1 MAIVK
6 NIGGNNLIAK
16 INQADAGFLSI
27 TYVGKAAGNWTH
39 TAGPDDFYFECDP
52 REQDVIITLPLAA
65 ESAGAI
71 YVFKMILVSYNV
83 KITPASGDWIDDL
96 GQDTVLTL
104 ASNGESVMLI
114 AGPGRWRSIA
124 HMTSNA

>member
-6 NIGGNNLIAK
+6 NIGGNNLIVK
-16 INQADAGFLSI
+16 INQADAGFLPM
-27 TYVGKAAGNWTH
+27 TYVGKAAENWAH
-39 TAGPDDFYFECDP
+39 TATADDFYFECDP

-83 KITPASGDWIDDL
+83 KITPASGDWIDDA
-96 GQDTVLTL
+96 QNTAVTMN
-104 ASNGESVMLI
+104 SNGESVMLI
-114 AGPGRWRSIA
+114 AGFGRWRSIA

>member
-6 NIGGNNLIAK
+6 NIGGNNLIVK

-27 TYVGKAAGNWTH
+27 TYVGKAAENWTH

-52 REQDVIITLPLAA
+52 REQAVVITLPSNAT
-65 ESAGAI
+65 SQGAV
-71 YVFKMILVSYNV
+71 YVFKNILAGFGTQ
-83 KITPASGDWIDDL
+83 ITPATDDWIDDA
-96 GQDTVLTL
+96 QNTAVTMS
-104 ASNGESVMLI
+104 SNGESVMLI